1 MPTARKNAAHKH
13 FRLDSGKIRH
23 AQKVLKAKT
32 ETETIERA
40 LDAVI
45 AEDERN
51 RLLLAANDR
60 FLRSGISIKD
70 VYAKLA
76 D

>member
-1 MPTARKNAAHKH
+1 MGNPRRVSGKH
-13 FRLDSGKIRH
+13 FQLDNGKIRR
-23 AQKVLKAKT
+23 AQKVLRAKT

-45 AEDERN
+45 AEHHRN
-51 RLLLAANDR
+51 QSTAEANER
-60 FLRSGISIKD
+60 FLKSEIEIED
-70 VYAKLA
+70 VYELVA